1 MMDMQ
6 TLRLETREG
15 DRVRWVP
22 TEANGNPDSPYCSD
36 GTISRFDGQRVMVKF
51 DAAAEVD
58 GFEAAQEVAIDPR
71 TLRVL

>member
-1 MMDMQ
+1 MDMH

-22 TEANGNPDSPYCSD
+22 TEANGDPESPYCSD
-36 GTISRFDGQRVMVKF
+36 GTISRFEGQRVMVKF
-51 DAAAEVD
+51 DAAVAVD
-58 GFEAAQEVAIDPR
+58 GFDAANEVAVAPQ